1 MSPVVE
7 AATAWY
13 GNGTNAPL
21 SNPVKLGSQRRR
33 SAIVTR
39 GSGGQ
44 NYGLTRLTG
53 MFRCDPNVPTNVRSL
68 EIPTFE
74 AFGLL
79 DPSALS
85 MRLTKLIRQ
94 VLLFHDW

>member
-1 MSPVVE
+1 
-7 AATAWY
+7 
-13 GNGTNAPL
+13 
-21 SNPVKLGSQRRR
+21 
-33 SAIVTR
+33 
-39 GSGGQ
+39 
-44 NYGLTRLTG
+44 